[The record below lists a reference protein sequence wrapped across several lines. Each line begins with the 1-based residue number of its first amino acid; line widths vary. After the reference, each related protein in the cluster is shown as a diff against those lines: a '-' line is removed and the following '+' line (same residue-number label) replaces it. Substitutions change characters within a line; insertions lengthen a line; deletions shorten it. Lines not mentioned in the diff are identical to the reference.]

1 MQLLLFG
8 ALAVVWLM
16 RTGIYPP
23 EIRALNIDA
32 EWTYRWLGPRLIRG
46 IGGAVARVDSAVRGR
61 VLAVVRKALRGAH
74 RGHGPQGI
82 LARTWP
88 TGSMILWVAILLAA
102 FLVFYF

>member
-46 IGGAVARVDSAVRGR
+46 IGGAVARVDSAIRGR
-61 VLAVVRKALRGAH
+61 VLAVVRKTLRGAH
-74 RGHGPQGI
+74 RGHGPQGV